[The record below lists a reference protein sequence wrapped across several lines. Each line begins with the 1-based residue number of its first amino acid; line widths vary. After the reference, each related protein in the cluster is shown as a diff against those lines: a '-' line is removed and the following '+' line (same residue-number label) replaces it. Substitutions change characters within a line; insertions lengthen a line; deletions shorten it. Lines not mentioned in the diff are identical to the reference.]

1 MRFEIEAI
9 TSKARRSRRE
19 LRGVVV
25 ALLLLGCSTHLAFAH
40 STLSLPATPAPSPSP
55 VDVVVVKPASAEA
68 PEVAHAPVAWMPP
81 SRRGCLRTARC
92 NASRRVPRPSAKDV
106 ERAAALG
113 LGDDHSARTLLAAPP
128 RTEWVQAVQAAPA
141 ADLLWPVHEGR
152 FGRGVG
158 RTRERRIRRI
168 PHQGVDIVAP
178 QGSSI
183 RAVNDGVVAYSDN
196 GIHGYGNLVVLVHAD
211 GTSTHY
217 AHCSA
222 TFVVAGQRVRR
233 GEIIAEVGA
242 TGLARGAHLH
252 FEWRSG
258 ARYRDP
264 MPVFVGRPTRG

>member
-1 MRFEIEAI
+1 MRREIEAI

-40 STLSLPATPAPSPSP
+40 ATLNVPASAVLDAQAAEPVVASTEREEP
-55 VDVVVVKPASAEA
+55 VDV
-68 PEVAHAPVAWMPP
+68 AHQAREWMPP
-81 SRRGCLRTARC
+81 SRRGCLRMARC
-92 NASRRVPRPSAKDV
+92 NATRRVPRPSAEDA
-106 ERAAALG
+106 ERAVALG
-113 LGDDHSARTLLAAPP
+113 VGDDHAARSLLVVPP
-128 RTEWVQAVQAAPA
+128 RAEWVTAVASEPA
-141 ADLLWPVHEGR
+141 ADLLWPVPEGR

-178 QGSSI
+178 QGSPI
-183 RAVNDGVVAYSDN
+183 LAVNDGVVAYSDN

-211 GTSTHY
+211 GTSSHY
-217 AHCSA
+217 AHCHA
-222 TFVVAGQRVRR
+222 TFVVAGQRVQR
-233 GEIIAEVGA
+233 GEVIAEVGA
-242 TGLARGAHLH
+242 TGLARGPHLH

-264 MPVFVGRPTRG
+264 APRFTGRPPRR